1 MSEIKYLTVTALT
14 KYMKTK
20 IDNDPHLR
28 TVYLKAEISNFK
40 HHSRGHMYLT
50 LKDDGSRIKAVMFA
64 SQNKSLPFIPEDGM
78 KVLVCGEV
86 SVFESSGEYQIYIK
100 TMEPDGIGSL
110 YLAYEQLKN
119 KLEEEGLF
127 SPLFKKEIPKYP
139 HVVGVITS
147 PTGAAVRDIIT
158 TIERRY
164 PIAKIIVFPTL
175 VQGVNASSSIVKS
188 IKKANERT
196 DIDVLIVGRGG
207 GSIEDL
213 WAFNEEST
221 IRAISASHIPIISAV
236 GHETD
241 TTISDFVSDLRAP
254 TPTAAAELAVPHIK
268 ELMEMVNQYQHKMN
282 RAFNGNIQTKKNS
295 LLRLQQS
302 YAFKYPERLMKEKEQ
317 QLDKLFDKL
326 YQHTNNMYQIHS
338 NRLNSAILK
347 LQANHPT
354 YQLNN
359 AKKNHNFTVKN
370 LQNVMDTYIKQKQ
383 FEFEKSVS
391 KLESLS
397 PLSIMNRGYSL
408 VYNEEQ
414 KIVKHTTDVK
424 VDDKIILSMQDG
436 QVECQV
442 LEIKKT

>member
-28 TVYLKAEISNFK
+28 IVYLKAEISNFK

-110 YLAYEQLKN
+110 YLAYEQLKS

-254 TPTAAAELAVPHIK
+254 TPTAAAELAVPNIK
-268 ELMEMVNQYQHKMN
+268 ELIEIVNQHQHKMN
-282 RAFNGNIQTKKNS
+282 RAFNENIQTKKNN

-302 YAFKYPERLMKEKEQ
+302 YAFKYPERLVKEKEQ

-326 YQHTNNMYQIHS
+326 YQQTNSIYQIHS

-354 YQLNN
+354 YQLSN
-359 AKKNHNFTVKN
+359 AKKNHDFIVKN
-370 LQNVMDTYIKQKQ
+370 LRNVMDTYVKQKQ

-391 KLESLS
+391 KLELLS

-414 KIVKHTTDVK
+414 KIVKHTTDIK
-424 VDDKIILSMQDG
+424 VDDKIMLSMQDG

-442 LEIKKT
+442 LEIKKP